1 MIELTEPLLRAL
13 DAQQGQPLRL
23 VDPRTNTAYLL
34 VRADLFEQ
42 IQYADDEDEI
52 SGIDVG
58 ALINE
63 VMREDDENDPLLE
76 GYQKDR
82 GPHDPPR

>member
-13 DAQQGQPLRL
+13 DAQHGQPLRL
-23 VDPRTNTAYLL
+23 VDPRTNVAYLL
-34 VRADLFEQ
+34 VRADVFERT
-42 IQYADDEDEI
+42 QYADDEDEF

-58 ALINE
+58 ALIDE
-63 VMREDDENDPLLE
+63 AMREDDEDDPLLE
-76 GYQKDR
+76 SYQEHQ